1 MENEILLSGQVFYD
15 CNLPEEIEGY
25 KLIGVSDDIYKYK
38 KINKKFLN
46 LGLDMNYICKQTIK
60 QRKAIYGNSFSEI
73 AKLQSE
79 YYDREITPKDV
90 AMTLAILKKVRI
102 NFIKS
107 KLKDLKEKDYITQ
120 IEVKE
125 LNNGLEDSIKDYNNY
140 LWIATNYDEY
150 EKL

>member
-1 MENEILLSGQVFYD
+1 MENEILLSEQVFYD

-25 KLIGVSDDIYKYK
+25 KLIEVSDDIYKYK

-46 LGLDMNYICKQTIK
+46 LGLDINYICKQTIK
-60 QRKAIYGNSFSEI
+60 RRKAIYGNNFPQI
-73 AKLQSE
+73 AKVQSE

-102 NFIKS
+102 DFIKS
-107 KLKDLKEKDYITQ
+107 KLEDLKEKDYITQ
-120 IEVKE
+120 IEVKD
-125 LNNGLEDSIKDYNNY
+125 LSNGLEDSIKDYNNY

>member
-1 MENEILLSGQVFYD
+1 M
-15 CNLPEEIEGY
+15 
-25 KLIGVSDDIYKYK
+25 
-38 KINKKFLN
+38 
-46 LGLDMNYICKQTIK
+46 ICKETIK
-60 QRKAIYGNSFSEI
+60 KRKAIYGNNFPQI

-102 NFIKS
+102 DFIKS
-107 KLKDLKEKDYITQ
+107 KLQEFRDCIRFNDYDIQLQIKDLN
-120 IEVKE
+120 
-125 LNNGLEDSIKDYNNY
+125 LGLEDSIKDYNNY